1 MTAFARIEELE
12 DLRRG
17 RVIVFGTSGL
27 DIDLLPPL
35 YDALRGIGRT
45 ERLNVVIYCRGGA
58 VNAARRLALLLHGF
72 TEHLSFIVPHFCESA
87 GTVMALAAREIVAGP
102 LAIFSPIDPH
112 LTAADATAGSP
123 PALSSQDIRLF
134 WKMGHDWFGLEEQE
148 ARHRALSL
156 LCDNIFPTT
165 LTSFHRCTQ
174 ELQAIG
180 NELLAL
186 HMPERAQ
193 SLRARIVDTLLFDFH
208 SHTYAL
214 TGDDVRRIGLP
225 VTHDPAVDNAA
236 WEIACA
242 VRAQMGAE
250 SRESLEHDWH
260 DALIVTREGAS
271 RRRRRHDAAAGV
283 WEAFEPR

>member
-1 MTAFARIEELE
+1 MLGA
-12 DLRRG
+12 
-17 RVIVFGTSGL
+17 SNL

-35 YDALRGIGRT
+35 YETLRRVGHSPH
-45 ERLNVVIYCRGGA
+45 LSVVIYSRGGE
-58 VNAARRLALLLHGF
+58 VHAARRIALLLHEF
-72 TEHLSFIVPHFCESA
+72 TDRLSFIVPHFCESA

-112 LTAADATAGSP
+112 LTAADAAAGSP

-186 HMPERAQ
+186 HMPESTQ

-214 TGDDVRRIGLP
+214 TGDDVSRIGLP
-225 VTHDPAVDNAA
+225 VTRNPAVDNAA
-236 WEIACA
+236 WDIACA
-242 VRAQMGAE
+242 VRAHMGAE